1 MGVADLTQA
10 IRGGFQE
17 EVTFKTTLNGQHSQF
32 HSPLLTPS
40 IKAARIKHLP
50 SQPPLQRCSADC
62 YGTIVTNEMQA
73 EVCWLHCPTSSC
85 IKQGWDVCSSGNR
98 LVALRERPRGS
109 ISALTPLLQ
118 RGPTLTPQFP
128 HLPFYYVTAP
138 CTFSSQ
144 HLPQCIITFI
154 SVPISIIS
162 IFATKTEVPQVNEH
176 VCFTHNYPQSLAH
189 RRSSKYIC

>member
-1 MGVADLTQA
+1 MYSNLQNIVHIYLCSLITLQLTILQPIRTCFGSLKSQA
-10 IRGGFQE
+10 LSHFMFPLIT
-17 EVTFKTTLNGQHSQF
+17 TFS
-32 HSPLLTPS
+32 LLFT
-40 IKAARIKHLP
+40 
-50 SQPPLQRCSADC
+50 
-62 YGTIVTNEMQA
+62 
-73 EVCWLHCPTSSC
+73 WL
-85 IKQGWDVCSSGNR
+85 
-98 LVALRERPRGS
+98 GS
-109 ISALTPLLQ
+109 THPQISALTPLLQ

-144 HLPQCIITFI
+144 HLPQCMITFI

-162 IFATKTEVPQVNEH
+162 IFSTKTEVPQVNEH